1 MKIKTLTIQL
11 DSMEQV
17 LKQLKSDKE
26 QAAEQKSVIAL
37 KQQMLDSIEKIKVI
51 KKYLI

>member
-26 QAAEQKSVIAL
+26 QAAEHKSLIAL

-51 KKYLI
+51 KNI